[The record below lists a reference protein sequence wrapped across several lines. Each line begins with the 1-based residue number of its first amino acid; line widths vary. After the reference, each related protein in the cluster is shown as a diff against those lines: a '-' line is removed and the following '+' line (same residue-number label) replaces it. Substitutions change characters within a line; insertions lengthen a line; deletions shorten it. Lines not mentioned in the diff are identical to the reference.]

1 MFESLDLIGL
11 IAVTL
16 SLSIPIVAIVM
27 VFITSIK
34 KKNRDTQLRLAL
46 IEKGTDP
53 ETTKLLIEEQEEK
66 HDKYSSLRWACILI
80 GMGLGALVDALLG
93 LAPKHNIYFWL
104 IVAAG
109 MGIGLLISFIVE
121 YKLSKQEQQEQNGTS
136 DKEMQP

>member
-1 MFESLDLIGL
+1 MLHELELEGL
-11 IAVTL
+11 FAIVL

-27 VFITSIK
+27 VFITIIK
-34 KKNRDTQLRLAL
+34 KKNRETQLRLAL

-53 ETTKLLIEEQEEK
+53 ETTKLLIKEQAEK

-104 IVAAG
+104 IIAAG
-109 MGIGLLISFIVE
+109 MGIGLLTSFIVE
-121 YKLSKQEQQEQNGTS
+121 YKLTK
-136 DKEMQP
+136 KAQP